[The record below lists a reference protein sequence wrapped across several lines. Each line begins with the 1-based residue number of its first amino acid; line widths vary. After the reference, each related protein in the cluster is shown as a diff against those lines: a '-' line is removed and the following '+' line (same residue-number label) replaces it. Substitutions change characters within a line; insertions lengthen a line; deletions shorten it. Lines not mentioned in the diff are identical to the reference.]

1 MEVNSFEAPEYIFN
15 SINYVSYLV
24 EYVGELNGTITNNPG
39 IYIIVINNEYASVY
53 IKSSLINSFEN
64 TTEIMDLIN
73 RFYASDNFEIVYV
86 LPPEIYT
93 LQSISAIEA
102 TQVNTLQAESPLNLR
117 GKGVVVGII
126 DTGIDYLSD
135 EFKDINGKTRINEI
149 WDQSIGSN
157 IANNNIALGTVY
169 KKDQINK
176 AIETYN
182 KGGNPYDIVPSRD
195 EIGHG
200 TNMAGIVGALGKNP
214 MLKGIAPECEFV
226 AVKLIQSNFFKYN
239 YGVNVPAYNITSIL
253 FAIEYLKNYLL
264 ANGKPVVILLPLGTN
279 NGNHKGEHI
288 LDNYIAAV
296 SNNVGLVVVT
306 GTGNE
311 GIQDC
316 HASGIIKDKNEYE
329 AIEIIVEK
337 EQKILSMEVWVNLPN
352 IVEIN
357 LIGPSG
363 ADTGFIPA
371 ILNISKKYSFIFEQ
385 TRVSIYY
392 NLPEEYTGDQ
402 LIRIY
407 FHDIRPGIWKIRI
420 RLRLGKMAEYNAW
433 LPQRGLTLPGTRFIS
448 SDQYGTLTIPG
459 DSEFIITV
467 AAYNQNN
474 NNLLAYSGVAL
485 RNAYKDVIDFAAGG
499 VNTMTV
505 GINNKIDIVNGT
517 SLAAAIGAG
526 ACVLLF
532 EWGIVDKNYPYM
544 YSQSIKTFLNRGTLK
559 RPGDMYPNPQ
569 LGYGIINFY
578 KIFENMI

>member
-64 TTEIMDLIN
+64 TTEIIDLIN

-169 KKDQINK
+169 KKDQINE

-214 MLKGIAPECEFV
+214 MLKGI
-226 AVKLIQSNFFKYN
+226 
-239 YGVNVPAYNITSIL
+239 
-253 FAIEYLKNYLL
+253 
-264 ANGKPVVILLPLGTN
+264 
-279 NGNHKGEHI
+279 
-288 LDNYIAAV
+288 
-296 SNNVGLVVVT
+296 
-306 GTGNE
+306 
-311 GIQDC
+311 
-316 HASGIIKDKNEYE
+316 
-329 AIEIIVEK
+329 
-337 EQKILSMEVWVNLPN
+337 
-352 IVEIN
+352 
-357 LIGPSG
+357 
-363 ADTGFIPA
+363 
-371 ILNISKKYSFIFEQ
+371 
-385 TRVSIYY
+385 
-392 NLPEEYTGDQ
+392 
-402 LIRIY
+402 
-407 FHDIRPGIWKIRI
+407 
-420 RLRLGKMAEYNAW
+420 
-433 LPQRGLTLPGTRFIS
+433 
-448 SDQYGTLTIPG
+448 
-459 DSEFIITV
+459 
-467 AAYNQNN
+467 
-474 NNLLAYSGVAL
+474 
-485 RNAYKDVIDFAAGG
+485 
-499 VNTMTV
+499 
-505 GINNKIDIVNGT
+505 
-517 SLAAAIGAG
+517 
-526 ACVLLF
+526 
-532 EWGIVDKNYPYM
+532 
-544 YSQSIKTFLNRGTLK
+544 
-559 RPGDMYPNPQ
+559 
-569 LGYGIINFY
+569 
-578 KIFENMI
+578 